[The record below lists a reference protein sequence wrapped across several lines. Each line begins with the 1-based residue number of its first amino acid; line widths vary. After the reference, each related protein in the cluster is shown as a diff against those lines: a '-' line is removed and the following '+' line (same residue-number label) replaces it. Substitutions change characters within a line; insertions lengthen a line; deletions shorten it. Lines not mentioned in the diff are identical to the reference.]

1 MKKLLIIIFLLQL
14 TTIYGCVMENGR
26 DIQEGDQ
33 VNRTYD
39 VTNFTKLVVS
49 HAFEVNIKVGSEAS
63 LKITAGENIHQYIIV
78 ENKDNT
84 LRLSMKNGINN
95 VGNIKAEI
103 TVLNLKSIDA
113 SGACKISV
121 YGIST
126 DSFELYMSGACS
138 GKLYGKVKKLEIELS
153 GATNLDAKDLIAEQ
167 VEVDI
172 SGASNIKVYASKS
185 IEAEASG
192 ASNITLYGYPEK
204 VETDISG
211 ASNLKSK

>member
-1 MKKLLIIIFLLQL
+1 MKKLLVLIFLFQL
-14 TTIYGCVMENGR
+14 TTIYGCIMENGR
-26 DIQEGDQ
+26 DIEEGDR

-39 VTNFTKLVVS
+39 ITNFTKLDVS
-49 HAFEVNIKVGSEAS
+49 HAFEVDIKVGSEAS
-63 LKITAGENIHQYIIV
+63 LKITAGENIHPHIIV

-84 LRLSMKNGINN
+84 LTLSIKNEINN

-103 TVLNLKSIDA
+103 TVPNLKSVDA

-121 YGIST
+121 DGIST
-126 DSFELYMSGACS
+126 DSFELDMSGACS
-138 GKLYGKVKKLEIELS
+138 GKLNGKVIKLEIDLS
-153 GATNLDAKDLIAEQ
+153 GATSMDAKDLIAEQ

-172 SGASNIKVYASKS
+172 SGASNTKVYASKS

-192 ASNITLYGYPEK
+192 ASNITLYGDPEK